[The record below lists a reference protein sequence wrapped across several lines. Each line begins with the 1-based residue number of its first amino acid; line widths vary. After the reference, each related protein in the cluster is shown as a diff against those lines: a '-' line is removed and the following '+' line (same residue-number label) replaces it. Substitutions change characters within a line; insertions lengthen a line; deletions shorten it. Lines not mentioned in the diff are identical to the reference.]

1 LVAPKYYA
9 PSSFYRNY
17 FSIRVAIAWSNLPD
31 TEWEDPQSY
40 GLHANFD
47 LLIRN
52 RDSRQI
58 AASISFDNSYEI
70 VDLERTRHP
79 GPLQIVIRRKQGSVD
94 KVRFAVAWY
103 TSASSEKIEK
113 PPGPDWPPELPLL
126 RGSIED
132 GQAPDD
138 AAAGGELLMTSGSE

>member
-31 TEWEDPQSY
+31 TEWENPQSY

-52 RDSRQI
+52 RDSKQI
-58 AASISFDNSYEI
+58 AASISFDNSYQI
-70 VDLERTRHP
+70 VDLEWMRHP
-79 GPLQIVIRRKQGSVD
+79 GPLQIVIRRKQGSVE

-113 PPGPDWPPELPLL
+113 PPGPDWPPEPPLL

-132 GQAPDD
+132 VQAPDD
-138 AAAGGELLMTSGSE
+138 AAVGGELLMTSGSE

>member
-1 LVAPKYYA
+1 MVAPKYYA

-31 TEWEDPQSY
+31 TEWENPQPY

-70 VDLERTRHP
+70 VDLERTIHP

-94 KVRFAVAWY
+94 KVKFAVA
-103 TSASSEKIEK
+103 
-113 PPGPDWPPELPLL
+113 
-126 RGSIED
+126 
-132 GQAPDD
+132 
-138 AAAGGELLMTSGSE
+138 